1 MTGKTHTAM
10 GMAIGLTLAFKKPV
24 EAQLALITASTL
36 GALAPDLDHPKGE
49 LNQKLLLINNN
60 FFKTIFYLII
70 VIIFL
75 SIYIQNRSS
84 IFILLGL
91 FSFALATSSHR
102 SFTHSIIGFLL
113 FSAIIRLILMD
124 SDLFPIDAAFIIG
137 YASHL
142 LTDCF
147 TAKGIKLFYP
157 LKTNIAFP
165 LKVKNNGFGEKFIFI
180 LLILYSIVV
189 LILNLGNQ

>member
-102 SFTHSIIGFLL
+102 SFTHSIIGFL
-113 FSAIIRLILMD
+113 
-124 SDLFPIDAAFIIG
+124 
-137 YASHL
+137 
-142 LTDCF
+142 CF
-147 TAKGIKLFYP
+147 QL
-157 LKTNIAFP
+157 
-165 LKVKNNGFGEKFIFI
+165 
-180 LLILYSIVV
+180 
-189 LILNLGNQ
+189 